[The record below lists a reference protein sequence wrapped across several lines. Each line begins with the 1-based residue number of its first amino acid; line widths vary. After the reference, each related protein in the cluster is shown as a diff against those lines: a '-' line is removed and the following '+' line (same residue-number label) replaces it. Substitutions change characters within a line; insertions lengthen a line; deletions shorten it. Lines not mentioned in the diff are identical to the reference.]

1 MNLLQLAHRL
11 PWPPI
16 DGGNKGVL
24 GFVEGYSRHP
34 AVARLALVC
43 MCRLEDAHWASDW
56 RPERVEVVVEPMDAS
71 NSIPRLVANTLF
83 SRRPFNMEKYRRAS
97 FAEKVRSAIAA
108 VTPDVVHFDGL
119 HTACY
124 APQVARLVPRA
135 LRVLRCHN
143 AEYMILERLAES
155 EPYGAKRKL
164 IALQARRVRSY
175 EAEML
180 DHFDLILA
188 ITETDAAR
196 FRALNPQCSE
206 RIIIVP
212 AGTNLP
218 AVLPSEPRKD
228 GGAIR
233 LIHIAAMDWLPNQ
246 GGLRWLRDEVLP
258 LLDDAGLDYHLD
270 VIGKNM
276 LAEFTAMSGPR
287 VKVHGFVEDLT
298 PLMSAAHIAVVPLK
312 VGSGM
317 RVKILD
323 YWAMGVPVVATRV
336 AAEGLDGGDVP
347 VVALA
352 DDACSFALA
361 IQRLAANAAERRAL
375 RTAAFA
381 KVSSAYGW
389 PGLVDELVNRY
400 AQMLVTRPE
409 RNASSGRHAA

>member
-1 MNLLQLAHRL
+1 
-11 PWPPI
+11 
-16 DGGNKGVL
+16 
-24 GFVEGYSRHP
+24 
-34 AVARLALVC
+34 
-43 MCRLEDAHWASDW
+43 
-56 RPERVEVVVEPMDAS
+56 
-71 NSIPRLVANTLF
+71 
-83 SRRPFNMEKYRRAS
+83 
-97 FAEKVRSAIAA
+97 
-108 VTPDVVHFDGL
+108 
-119 HTACY
+119 
-124 APQVARLVPRA
+124 
-135 LRVLRCHN
+135 
-143 AEYMILERLAES
+143 
-155 EPYGAKRKL
+155 
-164 IALQARRVRSY
+164 
-175 EAEML
+175 
-180 DHFDLILA
+180 
-188 ITETDAAR
+188 
-196 FRALNPQCSE
+196 
-206 RIIIVP
+206 
-212 AGTNLP
+212 
-218 AVLPSEPRKD
+218 
-228 GGAIR
+228 
-233 LIHIAAMDWLPNQ
+233 MDWLPNQ

-276 LAEFTAMSGPR
+276 LAEFSAMSGPR

-317 RVKILD
+317 RVKLLD